1 MKTSIDPKTNESSWK
16 KFSLLHI
23 KVMYSKAG
31 PRLNEKNDCDCV
43 NTSHL
48 VTILTTT
55 TILFFLTSVMML
67 FFTINF
73 YKKSKI
79 LLETTCKNRN
89 ISTNKHKIN
98 SFTCLGPWSK
108 TNLPFEWDS
117 RMRHLKNWPFC
128 IKSFS
133 MWMMNQNQGSFWR
146 KNYKKFFLSQ

>member
-89 ISTNKHKIN
+89 ISTKKHKIN
-98 SFTCLGPWSK
+98 SFTCLELREIPRILFISLTNK
-108 TNLPFEWDS
+108 TVGICMFVGLHDPSLFRDT
-117 RMRHLKNWPFC
+117 
-128 IKSFS
+128 
-133 MWMMNQNQGSFWR
+133 
-146 KNYKKFFLSQ
+146 